1 MENSFRGGQQMIS
14 ATKIILGLVGA
25 FSLTAIV
32 PAQSDQ
38 IPAKPQQ
45 NRVALVNARIYTAV
59 PGQAIIERGYV
70 IFDKGVITAVGA
82 GDAPTLAAGC
92 EKFDCA
98 GFTVLPGFIH
108 VGSQLGL
115 VEVQQVSATDDRNE
129 FGAFHPEIRACVAVN
144 PDSDLIPV
152 ARSGGVLNTVVFPQ
166 SGVVAGHASV
176 MRIDGWTN
184 EDQTFTPRAGL
195 VVNWPMTEPIVSPWM
210 DKSVEDQKKDA
221 AKNLKEIDTFFE
233 RARTWMLAR
242 EKDPK
247 TEGDLRFENMIGVLK
262 GEEPVYFVANSPG
275 QIESALLWAK
285 RKNLKPIIW
294 GGAGAASCIPLL
306 KEMKAPVVIAGT
318 HRLPGRRADAVDA
331 IYTLAKTL
339 ADAGIAFCIATGND
353 PSNERHLPDHAA
365 TTVAYGLS
373 RDMALQSVTSS
384 AAQIAGVGD
393 RLGSIAPGKLAT
405 LQIASGEPLEMTTE
419 PVVIFSEGRRLDFGD
434 RQKRL
439 DVKYREKYQRMGLLP
454 AATPAPAPVLK
465 PV

>member
-1 MENSFRGGQQMIS
+1 MIS

-25 FSLTAIV
+25 VSLTTIAS
-32 PAQSDQ
+32 AQSDQ
-38 IPAKPQQ
+38 IPARPQQ
-45 NRVALVNARIYTAV
+45 NQVALVNARIYTAV
-59 PGQAIIERGYV
+59 PGQATIERGYV
-70 IFDKGVITAVGA
+70 IFDKGVITAVGT
-82 GDAPTLAAGC
+82 GDAPTLATGC

-176 MRIDGWTN
+176 MRIDGWTS

-306 KEMKAPVVIAGT
+306 KEMKASVVIAGT
-318 HRLPGRRADAVDA
+318 HRLPGRRADAVDS

-339 ADAGIAFCIATGND
+339 ADSGIAFCIATGND

-454 AATPAPAPVLK
+454 AATPEPAPVLK

>member
-1 MENSFRGGQQMIS
+1 MIS

-25 FSLTAIV
+25 VSLTTIAS
-32 PAQSDQ
+32 AQSDQ
-38 IPAKPQQ
+38 IPARPQQ
-45 NRVALVNARIYTAV
+45 NQVALVNARIYTAV
-59 PGQAIIERGYV
+59 PGQATIERGYV
-70 IFDKGVITAVGA
+70 IFDKGVITAVGT
-82 GDAPTLAAGC
+82 GDAPTLATGC

-275 QIESALLWAK
+275 QIESAAS
-285 RKNLKPIIW
+285 RCFCERSPCNKPVGILFLFN
-294 GGAGAASCIPLL
+294 AVATQPARRRVRVNTNTPLRVGSFN
-306 KEMKAPVVIAGT
+306 KCK
-318 HRLPGRRADAVDA
+318 
-331 IYTLAKTL
+331 
-339 ADAGIAFCIATGND
+339 
-353 PSNERHLPDHAA
+353 SN
-365 TTVAYGLS
+365 
-373 RDMALQSVTSS
+373 
-384 AAQIAGVGD
+384 GV
-393 RLGSIAPGKLAT
+393 
-405 LQIASGEPLEMTTE
+405 
-419 PVVIFSEGRRLDFGD
+419 
-434 RQKRL
+434 
-439 DVKYREKYQRMGLLP
+439 LP
-454 AATPAPAPVLK
+454 ASRQSYAVGIVRAAVELPP
-465 PV
+465 

>member
-1 MENSFRGGQQMIS
+1 MIS

-25 FSLTAIV
+25 VSLTTIAS
-32 PAQSDQ
+32 AQSDQ
-38 IPAKPQQ
+38 IPARPQQ
-45 NRVALVNARIYTAV
+45 NQVALVNARIYTAV
-59 PGQAIIERGYV
+59 PGQATIERGYV
-70 IFDKGVITAVGA
+70 IFDKGVITAVGT
-82 GDAPTLAAGC
+82 GDAPTLATGC

-275 QIESALLWAK
+275 QIEIALLWAK

-294 GGAGAASCIPLL
+294 GGSGAASCIALL

-318 HRLPGRRADAVDA
+318 HRLPGRRADAVDS

-339 ADAGIAFCIATGND
+339 ADSGIAFCIATGND

-454 AATPAPAPVLK
+454 AAIPAPAPVLK

>member
-1 MENSFRGGQQMIS
+1 MIS

-25 FSLTAIV
+25 VSLTTIAS
-32 PAQSDQ
+32 AQSYQ
-38 IPAKPQQ
+38 IPARPQQ
-45 NRVALVNARIYTAV
+45 TQVALVNARIYTAV
-59 PGQAIIERGYV
+59 PGQATIERGYV

-82 GDAPTLAAGC
+82 GDAPTLAASC

-176 MRIDGWTN
+176 MRIDGWTS

-365 TTVAYGLS
+365 TAVAYGLS

-439 DVKYREKYQRMGLLP
+439 DEKYREKYQRMGLLP
-454 AATPAPAPVLK
+454 AATPEPAPVLK

>member
-1 MENSFRGGQQMIS
+1 MIS
-14 ATKIILGLVGA
+14 ATKIILGLFGA

-32 PAQSDQ
+32 SAQSDQ

-285 RKNLKPIIW
+285 RQNLKPIIW
-294 GGAGAASCIPLL
+294 GGAGAATCIPLL

-339 ADAGIAFCIATGND
+339 ADAGITFCIATGND